1 MGKRNQ
7 EYPDIIAIFCASAS
21 SLGPVIVALQ
31 NLPSVE
37 KKKKVKNVHY
47 QKKKKMVT
55 ELNFSI
61 SSNEKNFKIASH
73 LYKQHV
79 F

>member
-37 KKKKVKNVHY
+37 KKKRLKMYIIKR
-47 QKKKKMVT
+47 KKKMVT

>member
-37 KKKKVKNVHY
+37 KKKRLKMYIIKR
-47 QKKKKMVT
+47 KKK
-55 ELNFSI
+55 NGYR
-61 SSNEKNFKIASH
+61 A
-73 LYKQHV
+73 
-79 F
+79 